1 MKIIDLPV
9 GPNRQTH
16 FLHWSLIEKGQ
27 QNRIELVTTPA
38 TSEFYRRLLAD
49 TLVEGYSRD
58 TDQDRRT
65 LLLLAGAAG
74 TVTYSVDLPFRY
86 RKKNYEQVKP
96 GFTNQ
101 TIGARFSQ
109 KKWNVLKRIQIYSKV
124 QKINFFKK
132 SKQKFWISTKNI
144 SKFDFL
150 KNSENYRSFLRI
162 SK

>member
-86 RKKNYEQVKP
+86 RKKIYEQVKP

-124 QKINFFKK
+124 QKKTFSKRVNKNFEFP
-132 SKQKFWISTKNI
+132 QKIFQNLTFWKI
-144 SKFDFL
+144 L
-150 KNSENYRSFLRI
+150 KITEVF
-162 SK
+162 